1 MQHQT
6 TISPM
11 LTPVHHQKKPDQK
24 YLTAVFE
31 RLDYFFPLPQAAKTM
46 LSETCYEI
54 RVEKNEYLLRKG
66 DYSYF
71 VYFIIEGIL
80 TGEATSGK
88 QVITSFICVQ
98 GEFVSAIEGIYGI
111 VPATEDI
118 KAEEQSLLLG
128 IHVDDLEKLTAIYP
142 EMNIVMRKV
151 MELYYKIAHHRSVFF
166 RIGTASDKYADF
178 LSNYPHHAT
187 RIPLELVASYL
198 NIKITTLKK
207 IVSAHNKKGE
217 EGLLSK
223 ETITAYLEEH
233 HPYRQKKLSLAQLAG
248 MLQVSSHNLSHLLN
262 LYFQQNFSHFI
273 NTYRVNYIL
282 DQLQSKDH
290 KQYSLDGLGREAG
303 FSSRSS
309 FFYEF
314 KKQIGITPHNYLK
327 QLTEKAAT

>member
-1 MQHQT
+1 MS
-6 TISPM
+6 IP
-11 LTPVHHQKKPDQK
+11 LHHKKKPDQK
-24 YLTAVFE
+24 YLKSVFE
-31 RLDYFFPLPQAAKTM
+31 RLDYFFPLPLAAKTQ

-54 RVEKNEYLLRKG
+54 HVKKDEYLLRKG

-118 KAEEQSLLLG
+118 KAEEDSLLLG
-128 IHVDDLEKLTAIYP
+128 IHVDDLEKLTADFP

-178 LSNYPHHAT
+178 LKNYPHHAN
-187 RIPLELVASYL
+187 RIPLALVASYL

-207 IVSAHNKKGE
+207 IVSAYNKKGDE
-217 EGLLSK
+217 TLLSK
-223 ETITAYLEEH
+223 ESIEAYLKEQ
-233 HPYRQKKLSLAQLAG
+233 HPYRQKKLSLAQLAE
-248 MLQVSSHNLSHLLN
+248 MLQVSSHTLSHLLN

-282 DQLQSKDH
+282 AELEDQDH
-290 KQYSLDGLGREAG
+290 CKQYSLDGLGREAG

-314 KKQIGITPHNYLK
+314 KRQKGITPHNYLK
-327 QLTEKAAT
+327 QLSQTQ

>member
-1 MQHQT
+1 
-6 TISPM
+6 M
-11 LTPVHHQKKPDQK
+11 LIPIHHQKKPEQK
-24 YLTAVFE
+24 YLSAVFE
-31 RLDYFFPLPQAAKTM
+31 RLDHFFPLPLGAKIL

-54 RVEKNEYLLRKG
+54 HVKKNEYLLRKG

-118 KAEEQSLLLG
+118 KAEEDSLLLG
-128 IHVDDLEKLTAIYP
+128 VHVDDLEKLTATYP
-142 EMNIVMRKV
+142 EMNILMRKV

-166 RIGTASDKYADF
+166 RIGTASDKYSDF
-178 LSNYPHHAT
+178 LKNYPHHAT

-207 IVSAHNKKGE
+207 IVSAYNKKGDE
-217 EGLLSK
+217 EILSK
-223 ETITAYLEEH
+223 ENIESYLEQH
-233 HPYRQKKLSLAQLAG
+233 RPYLRKKLSLAQLAE
-248 MLQVSSHNLSHLLN
+248 MLQLSPHNLSHLLN

-273 NTYRVNYIL
+273 NTYRVNYVL
-282 DQLQSKDH
+282 GEMQNKDH
-290 KQYSLDGLGREAG
+290 CKQYSLDGLGREAG

-314 KKQIGITPHNYLK
+314 KKQKGITPHNYLQ
-327 QLTEKAAT
+327 QLTEPQT

>member
-1 MQHQT
+1 MPTPLHQK
-6 TISPM
+6 
-11 LTPVHHQKKPDQK
+11 KKPDQK
-24 YLTAVFE
+24 YLYSVFE
-31 RLDYFFPLPQAAKTM
+31 RLDYFFPLPLAAKLQ

-54 RVEKNEYLLRKG
+54 HVRKNEYLLRKG

-118 KAEEQSLLLG
+118 KAEEDSLLLG
-128 IHVDDLEKLTAIYP
+128 VHVDDLEKLTADFP

-178 LSNYPHHAT
+178 LKNYPHHAT

-207 IVSAHNKKGE
+207 IVSAYNRQGE
-217 EGLLSK
+217 ETVLSK
-223 ETITAYLEEH
+223 ESIAAYLEEH
-233 HPYRQKKLSLAQLAG
+233 HPYRQKKLSLAQLAE
-248 MLQVSSHNLSHLLN
+248 MLNVSSHTLSHLLN

-282 DQLQSKDH
+282 AELQNKDH
-290 KQYSLDGLGREAG
+290 CRQYSLDGLGREAG

-314 KKQIGITPHNYLK
+314 KRQKGITPHNYL
-327 QLTEKAAT
+327 QQQIDPPL

>member
-1 MQHQT
+1 
-6 TISPM
+6 M
-11 LTPVHHQKKPDQK
+11 LTPIHHKKTPDQK
-24 YLTAVFE
+24 YLQAVFD
-31 RLDYFFPLPQAAKTM
+31 RLDHFFPLPLGAKLQ

-54 RVEKNEYLLRKG
+54 HVNKNEYLLRKG
-66 DYSYF
+66 DYSYY

-88 QVITSFICVQ
+88 QVLTSFICVQ

-118 KAEEQSLLLG
+118 KAAEDSLLLG
-128 IHVDDLEKLTAIYP
+128 LHVKDLEKVTANFP

-178 LSNYPHHAT
+178 LKNYPQHAT

-207 IVSAHNKKGE
+207 IVSSHNKKDDE
-217 EGLLSK
+217 TVLSK
-223 ETITAYLEEH
+223 ERIITYLEEH
-233 HPYRQKKLSLAQLAG
+233 RPYLQKKLSLAQLAR
-248 MLQVSSHNLSHLLN
+248 MLELSPHNLSHLLN

-273 NTYRVNYIL
+273 NSYRVAYIL
-282 DQLQSKDH
+282 DKMQNKDH
-290 KQYSLDGLGREAG
+290 CKQYSLDGLGREAG

-314 KKQIGITPHNYLK
+314 KKQIGITPHSYLQK
-327 QLTEKAAT
+327 MDEVLI

>member
-1 MQHQT
+1 
-6 TISPM
+6 M
-11 LTPVHHQKKPDQK
+11 LTPPPHQKKPDQK
-24 YLTAVFE
+24 HLAAVFE
-31 RLDYFFPLPQAAKTM
+31 RLDYFFQLPLAAKAQ
-46 LSETCYEI
+46 LAETCYEI
-54 RVEKNEYLLRKG
+54 SVKKNEYLLRKG

-118 KAEEQSLLLG
+118 KAAEDALLLG
-128 IHVDDLEKLTAIYP
+128 IHVDDLEKLTADFP
-142 EMNIVMRKV
+142 EMHIVMRKV

-178 LSNYPHHAT
+178 LNNYPHHAT

-207 IVSAHNKKGE
+207 IASAYHKKGDE
-217 EGLLSK
+217 ARLSK
-223 ETITAYLEEH
+223 ESITAYLEEH
-233 HPYRQKKLSLAQLAG
+233 HPYRQKKLTLAQLAQ
-248 MLQVSSHNLSHLLN
+248 MLKVSSHTLSHLLN

-282 DQLQSKDH
+282 AQLQSKGH
-290 KQYSLDGLGREAG
+290 KQYSLDGLGSEAG
-303 FSSRSS
+303 FSSRSA

-314 KKQIGITPHNYLK
+314 KKQKGITPHNYL
-327 QLTEKAAT
+327 QQCSSPEL

>member
-1 MQHQT
+1 M
-6 TISPM
+6 S
-11 LTPVHHQKKPDQK
+11 TPLHHKIKPDQK
-24 YLTAVFE
+24 YLHAVFE
-31 RLDYFFPLPQAAKTM
+31 RLDYFFPLPAGAKKQ
-46 LSETCYEI
+46 LGETCYEI
-54 RVEKNEYLLRKG
+54 HVKKNEYLLRKG

-71 VYFIIEGIL
+71 IYFIIEGIL

-88 QVITSFICVQ
+88 QVLTSFICVQ

-118 KAEEQSLLLG
+118 KAAEDSLLLG
-128 IHVDDLEKLTAIYP
+128 LHVQDLEKVTANFP

-166 RIGTASDKYADF
+166 RIGNASDKYADF
-178 LSNYPHHAT
+178 LKNYPHHAS

-207 IVSAHNKKGE
+207 IVSTANKKGDE
-217 EGLLSK
+217 RILSK
-223 ETITAYLEEH
+223 EQIVFYLEEH
-233 HPYRQKKLSLAQLAG
+233 RPYLQKKLSLAQFAQ
-248 MLQVSSHNLSHLLN
+248 MLNLSSHNLSHLLN

-273 NTYRVNYIL
+273 NSYRVNYVL
-282 DQLQSKDH
+282 DEMQNKDH
-290 KQYSLDGLGREAG
+290 CKQYSLDGLGREAG

-314 KKQIGITPHNYLK
+314 KKHTGITPRNYLQK
-327 QLTEKAAT
+327 MNETIL